1 MGIQDTSPDP
11 SARGGRGSVSIRSV
25 AERSGV
31 SIATVSRALNT
42 PERVSPATIEKVRLA
57 VAELGYRPNLFAKG
71 LLTRR
76 SRVIGVSLPDI
87 HGDFYSELMRSAD
100 ERARELGYHVLVSSN
115 AHRPEDGP
123 ANAFALDLADG
134 LIVML
139 TERSRV
145 DLAAIAQL
153 ELPAVVIGIDRPGV
167 AVDTISFDNVSGTIA
182 AVAHLLEGT
191 PANRCYFVG
200 GHVGN
205 LDSDERTAAFVEALR
220 RDGSQ
225 PSPDQIAHGEYTFD
239 WGWEWAAR
247 MIKQDK
253 LRGAG
258 VLTGNDE
265 IAIGVANAARD
276 HGLTLP
282 KDFRLV
288 GFDDS
293 HLSSF
298 MRPKLSS
305 VRLPV
310 ADLGAEAV
318 NALIRRLENPDSAP
332 RHARLA
338 ATLVV
343 RDSSAMR
350 ASRTDAPAGQP

>member
-1 MGIQDTSPDP
+1 MGKQDATPDP
-11 SARGGRGSVSIRSV
+11 STRGGRNAVSIRIV
-25 AERSGV
+25 AQRSGV

-42 PERVSPATIEKVRLA
+42 PELVSPTTALRVQKA
-57 VAELGYRPNLFAKG
+57 VEELGYRPNLFAKG

-87 HGDFYSELMRSAD
+87 HGDFYSELMRSVD
-100 ERARELGYHVLVSSN
+100 DRAREIGYHVLVSSN

-123 ANAFALDLADG
+123 SNAFALDLADG

-145 DLAAIAQL
+145 DLAAIAKL
-153 ELPAVVIGIDRPGV
+153 EIPTVVIGVDRPGF

-191 PANRCYFVG
+191 PADRCYFVG

-220 RDGSQ
+220 RDGRQ
-225 PSPDQIAHGEYTFD
+225 PSPDQVAHGEYSFD
-239 WGWEWAAR
+239 WGWEWGAH
-247 MIKQDK
+247 MVKQDK

-258 VLTGNDE
+258 LLTGNDE
-265 IAIGVANAARD
+265 IAIGIANAARD

-282 KDFRLV
+282 TDFRLI

-293 HLSSF
+293 HLSRIL
-298 MRPKLSS
+298 RPKLSS

-310 ADLGAEAV
+310 ADMGAEAV
-318 NALIRRLENPDSAP
+318 NSLIRRLENPGCTP

-338 ATLVV
+338 TSLII
-343 RDSSAMR
+343 RDSSR
-350 ASRTDAPAGQP
+350 LPAGDV